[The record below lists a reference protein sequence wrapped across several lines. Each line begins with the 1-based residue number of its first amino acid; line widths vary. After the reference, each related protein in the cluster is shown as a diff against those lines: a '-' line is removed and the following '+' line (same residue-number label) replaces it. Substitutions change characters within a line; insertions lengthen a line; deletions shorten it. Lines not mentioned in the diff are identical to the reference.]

1 MIETSIK
8 KIKLEKKIVKG
19 SVLRSNTAF
28 DIENHELEKFLTILN
43 MVINQII
50 KEGNTNN
57 QDSETKDRIKNILV
71 TVRGETYKFLKDID
85 SLNLPETL
93 KTKDVEI
100 KISD

>member
-1 MIETSIK
+1 MIETLIK

-28 DIENHELEKFLTILN
+28 DIENHELEKLLTILN

-57 QDSETKDRIKNILV
+57 QDSETKDRTKNIV

>member
-1 MIETSIK
+1 MIETLIK

-57 QDSETKDRIKNILV
+57 QDSETKDRTKNIV

-100 KISD
+100 KIPD

>member
-1 MIETSIK
+1 MIETLIK

-57 QDSETKDRIKNILV
+57 QDSETKDRIKNIV
-71 TVRGETYKFLKDID
+71 MVRGETYKFLKDID